1 MNRYLIQIDLGDRYD
16 NVWSQEWLFFGNRK
30 EK

>member
-1 MNRYLIQIDLGDRYD
+1 MTIFGHRYD
-16 NVWSQEWLFFGNRK
+16 NFWSQEWLFFGNRK